1 MLFGKRP
8 PGRTDI
14 SFDLTG
20 KRVLIT
26 GSSRGLGWSLVRG
39 AAAAGATVIINGTNQ
54 GLLAKGET
62 ALRDG
67 GFEAFACPFDVTRQ
81 ADVEQAITC
90 IEQEVGPVD
99 VLVNC
104 AGINLRGASD
114 AFEQSQWDAVMD
126 VNLKGAWLV
135 AKYVA
140 PGMMV
145 RRAGKIINVCSILAF
160 AARPTIAAY
169 AASKAGLAS
178 LTRTLAVEWAPYNIQ
193 VNAIAP
199 GYFLTDMTKPL
210 AEDRAFDQWVKLRT
224 PAGRWG
230 DPVELNGLL
239 IFLASDASSFL
250 TGQVIAVDGG
260 WTANL

>member
-1 MLFGKRP
+1 MIFGRKPRIP
-8 PGRTDI
+8 AAV

-20 KRVLIT
+20 RRVLVT
-26 GSSRGLGWSLVRG
+26 GSSRGLGWSLANG
-39 AAAAGATVIINGTNQ
+39 LALAGATVIINGTNQ

-62 ALRDG
+62 ALRENGCD
-67 GFEAFACPFDVTRQ
+67 AFACPFDVTKEGDIER
-81 ADVEQAITC
+81 AVVC
-90 IEQEVGPVD
+90 IEQEVGPID
-99 VLVNC
+99 VLVNG
-104 AGINLRGASD
+104 AGINVRGATET
-114 AFEQSQWDAVMD
+114 FEQSQWDAVMD

-140 PGMMV
+140 PRMMA
-145 RRAGKIINVCSILAF
+145 RRAGKIINLCSVLAW
-160 AARPTIAAY
+160 ASRPTIAAY

-178 LTRTLAVEWAPYNIQ
+178 LTRTLAVEWAPHNIQ

-210 AEDRAFDQWVKLRT
+210 SDDRAFDQWVKLRT

-230 DPVELNGLL
+230 DPQELNGLL
-239 IFLASDASSFL
+239 VFLAGDGSSYL